1 MKISLPRYIPFL
13 LLTSSLFFVFCKSE
27 EKSSEPKIDGVYESV
42 GYGRIVKI
50 KNGEYLLADVTKF
63 SCIPLMDGKISE
75 FEEALQLKNDTL
87 SLKDGINTYYFTRID
102 DAPAVCKS
110 DTPEYKEAESKA
122 NDPEHNFEVLW
133 DTFKNHY
140 AYFELRGVD
149 PAKMYAEYRPKVT
162 SETSAPELFF
172 IFNEMLES
180 FEDGHIGISAPD
192 EIEEAANALHDAQQ
206 ISRDAQN
213 ENETEKPKERLR
225 NYEVAAKVAKQYI
238 PEGTSIKNGNLR
250 WGILKDNI
258 GYLQVNQMMGM
269 ADYAINDTLSYRDHW
284 MAYFEKAEESD
295 DDNGDE
301 ISGILTS
308 MNVIM
313 KDLENTDAFIIDVRF
328 NGGGKD
334 EVGMMVLE
342 RLNDIEKIVFSKKG
356 RFGDGFTPVNMV
368 TQPASEN
375 PYRKPVYLL
384 ISSESASATEIMAL
398 SSLSMPNIT
407 KIGSRTEGVFSDV
420 LDKTLPN
427 GWEFGLSSEVYL
439 DLNGINY
446 EGKGIPPDVE
456 IDYSRD
462 TQEFLQKVV
471 NDLKTDGDAAIEKA
485 LELFE
490 VKK

>member
-1 MKISLPRYIPFL
+1 MRKKHIRVIFISLLVI
-13 LLTSSLFFVFCKSE
+13 SFFGCKE
-27 EKSSEPKIDGVYESV
+27 ETKKEVDSIDGVYESV

-50 KNGEYLLADVTKF
+50 ENGEYLLADVTKF
-63 SCIPLMDGKISE
+63 SCIPLMEGEISE
-75 FEEALQLKNDTL
+75 FGVALQLKNDTL
-87 SLKDGINTYYFTRID
+87 SLRDGINTYYFTRIEN
-102 DAPAVCKS
+102 APPVCKPGS
-110 DTPEYKEAESKA
+110 PERVEAEAKA

-133 DTFKNHY
+133 ETFKDHY
-140 AYFELRGVD
+140 AYFDLRDVEPD
-149 PAKMYAEYRPKVT
+149 KMYSEYRPRVSSKT
-162 SETSAPELFF
+162 TEAELFF
-172 IFNEMLES
+172 VLYEMLES
-180 FEDGHIGISAPD
+180 FDDGHISISAPD
-192 EIEEAANALHDAQQ
+192 EVEEVAYELYDAKH
-206 ISRDAQN
+206 SAEN
-213 ENETEKPKERLR
+213 ENSEKDSETPKERLR
-225 NYEVAAKVAKQYI
+225 NYKVAKAVAEQYI

-295 DDNGDE
+295 DDNSDE
-301 ISGILTS
+301 ISGISTS
-308 MNVIM
+308 MDVIM
-313 KDLENTDAFIIDVRF
+313 KDLSITDALVIDVRF

-342 RLNDIEKIVFSKKG
+342 RLNDIEKIVFTKKG

-368 TQPASEN
+368 TQSASEN

-398 SSLSMPNIT
+398 SSLSMPNII

-427 GWEFGLSSEVYL
+427 GWEFGLSNEVYL

-462 TQEFLQKVV
+462 AQEFLQKVV
-471 NDLKTDGDAAIEKA
+471 NDLKKDGDAAIEKA